1 MYRRLVLTS
10 PAQTS
15 GNLTV
20 LYHVRGAVLLSQ
32 YRRGLSGYDS
42 TIGEVQPS
50 TAVVFDDAVRLKT
63 SASVAANRTFEFVLD
78 VSENQPVE
86 ESVEEVSTTGI
97 GIDVYNA
104 DGVLVCHKPHA
115 NG

>member
-10 PAQTS
+10 PTQTS

-20 LYHVRGAVLLSQ
+20 LYHVHGAVLLAQ
-32 YRRGLSGYDS
+32 YRRGLSGYDA
-42 TIGEVQPS
+42 TIGEAQPS

-63 SASVAANRTFEFVLD
+63 SASVAANRTYEFILD
-78 VSENQPVE
+78 VSENQPEE

-97 GIDVYNA
+97 GIGVYNA
-104 DGVLVCHKPHA
+104 DGVLVCSKPHA

>member
-10 PAQTS
+10 PTQTS

-20 LYHVRGAVLLSQ
+20 LYHVRGAVLLTQ

-42 TIGEVQPS
+42 TIGETQPS
-50 TAVVFDDAVRLKT
+50 TAVVFDDVVRLKT
-63 SASVAANRTFEFVLD
+63 NASVAANRTYEFILD

-97 GIDVYNA
+97 GIEVYNA
-104 DGVLVCHKPHA
+104 DGVLVCSKPHA

>member
-1 MYRRLVLTS
+1 MYRRLVLTR
-10 PAQTS
+10 PTQTS

-20 LYHVRGAVLLSQ
+20 LYHVRGAVLLTQ

-63 SASVAANRTFEFVLD
+63 SASVAANRTFEFILD
-78 VSENQPVE
+78 VPENQPVE

-97 GIDVYNA
+97 GIEVYNA
-104 DGVLVCHKPHA
+104 DGVLVCYKPHA

>member
-10 PAQTS
+10 PTQTS

-32 YRRGLSGYDS
+32 YRRGLASYDS

-97 GIDVYNA
+97 GIEVYNA

>member
-1 MYRRLVLTS
+1 MYRRVVLSS

-15 GNLTV
+15 GNLTI

-32 YRRGLSGYDS
+32 YRRGLSGYDA

-50 TAVVFDDAVRLKT
+50 TAVVFDDVVRLKT
-63 SASVAANRTFEFVLD
+63 SASVAANRTYEFILD
-78 VSENQPVE
+78 VSENQPAE

-97 GIDVYNA
+97 GIEVYNA

>member
-1 MYRRLVLTS
+1 MYRRVVLTS
-10 PAQTS
+10 PTQTS

-42 TIGEVQPS
+42 TIGETQPS
-50 TAVVFDDAVRLKT
+50 TAVVFDDVVRLKT
-63 SASVAANRTFEFVLD
+63 SASVAANRTYEFILD
-78 VSENQPVE
+78 VSENQPTE
-86 ESVEEVSTTGI
+86 ESIEEVSTTGI
-97 GIDVYNA
+97 GIEVYNA
-104 DGVLVCHKPHA
+104 DGVLVCSKPHA

>member
-1 MYRRLVLTS
+1 MYRRVVLTS
-10 PAQTS
+10 PTQTS
-15 GNLTV
+15 GNLTI
-20 LYHVRGAVLLSQ
+20 LYHVRGAVLLAQ

-63 SASVAANRTFEFVLD
+63 SASLAANRTFEFVLD
-78 VSENQPVE
+78 VFENQPVE
-86 ESVEEVSTTGI
+86 ESVEEVSTVGI
-97 GIDVYNA
+97 GIEVYNA
-104 DGVLVCHKPHA
+104 DGVLVCSKPHA

>member
-10 PAQTS
+10 PTQTS

-20 LYHVRGAVLLSQ
+20 LYHVHGAVLLAQ
-32 YRRGLSGYDS
+32 YRRGLASYDS
-42 TIGEVQPS
+42 TIGETQPS
-50 TAVVFDDAVRLKT
+50 TAVVFDDVVRLKT
-63 SASVAANRTFEFVLD
+63 SASVAANRTYEFILD

-97 GIDVYNA
+97 GIEVYNA
-104 DGVLVCHKPHA
+104 DGVLVCSKPHA

>member
-1 MYRRLVLTS
+1 MYRRVVLTN
-10 PAQTS
+10 PTQTS
-15 GNLTV
+15 GNLTI

-32 YRRGLSGYDS
+32 YRRGLSGYDA

-78 VSENQPVE
+78 VSENQPAE
-86 ESVEEVSTTGI
+86 ETVEEVSTTGI
-97 GIDVYNA
+97 GIEVYNA